1 MTRIRRWLLKFV
13 HYSYLFIIYRA
24 SIEKKNGRSMA
35 AVYNGGKVSIRF
47 LIISKLT
54 ECSRMHCRFH
64 LDVILGAN
72 QISQWQGARFEGGG
86 RCKTDRWRRIKQ
98 LSSRHLHLSSALR
111 TKSIEHGR
119 EYKVTL
125 LLNTFFSLP
134 ISPWKIRRGEGKTLR
149 DPSNK
154 TEMELGRKNS
164 VFRCTISSRKQIHI

>member
-1 MTRIRRWLLKFV
+1 MVLKFV